1 MDTGL
6 TDGEKSGMTRVVR
19 CTRCHKVQG
28 DPTDAMFARDKVLRE
43 NSKTSQQIRKGGK
56 EMQDN
61 FYDIRIIKQA

>member
-1 MDTGL
+1 
-6 TDGEKSGMTRVVR
+6 
-19 CTRCHKVQG
+19 
-28 DPTDAMFARDKVLRE
+28 MFARDKVLRE

>member
-1 MDTGL
+1 M
-6 TDGEKSGMTRVVR
+6 
-19 CTRCHKVQG
+19 QG